1 MFFRAFL
8 SRISRTVKS
17 SPYLA
22 PNINL
27 TSGSSEII
35 RKSTVSWCVYVFGIG
50 IGKKIYSV
58 SLDLPF
64 ILVFT
69 LNMLCTLNFKTSL
82 KPVFS
87 ANTKNHIFLLK
98 ILRWC
103 LAIPS
108 KISQRSCKIL
118 VNKGDQN
125 GMT

>member
-69 LNMLCTLNFKTSL
+69 LNMLCTLNFKTSI

-103 LAIPS
+103 LVNPQQDFS
-108 KISQRSCKIL
+108 KELQDISE
-118 VNKGDQN
+118 
-125 GMT
+125 